1 MPPEKDER
9 YDAQAIEKKWTER
22 WQQDASLYAA
32 EPDSAKPK
40 YYVLE
45 MLPYPSGALHM
56 GHVRNYSI
64 GDALARYMWM
74 NGYNVLH
81 PMGWDSFGLPAENAA
96 IQNNTPPRE
105 WTLRNIANM
114 KAQMK
119 RLGFA
124 YDWSREVTTCLPEYY
139 RWNQW
144 FFLKLYERGLAY
156 RKKSKVNWC
165 PRCATV
171 LANEQV
177 VGGCCWR
184 HEDTPVEQRELEQ
197 WFLRTTRY
205 ADELLRDLD
214 KLDGWP
220 EKVRTMQ
227 RNWIGR
233 SEGTLVDFK
242 LDESTKRV
250 SQVLE
255 KLKQF
260 VSEKRG
266 FDLAPISM
274 TPELANRLNSLD
286 KVELVMALE
295 EAYDVEISEGD
306 AEKITQEVGG
316 DTKITVFT
324 TRVDTIFGA
333 TSVQLAPEHPIVA
346 QLTQNDSALRTK
358 VERLIAEQRKAKEVG
373 DIGEIEKHGVS
384 TGHFAIN
391 PFNGEKVPIWI
402 ANYILMDYGTGAIM
416 SVPAHDERDY
426 EFAQKYGIEIREV
439 IVPAAGGSSPA
450 STQDKAADKSVGP
463 TPELPFVSH
472 DGKLVNSGQFTGLSC
487 DDAIKQM
494 SAFAEKNGFGKATV
508 TFRLKDWGISRQ
520 RYWGTP
526 IPMVYCEK
534 DGVVPVNEKDL
545 PVILPENVNITLTG
559 GSPLMNVPEFLNT
572 TCPKCGG
579 PARRETDTMDTFVDS
594 SWYFYRYTD
603 ARNDHAPFD
612 SAKAGYW
619 FGEKGIDQYIGGV
632 EHAILHLIYS
642 RFWTKFMRD
651 LGLVKNGEPAERL
664 FTQGMVIKDGA
675 KMSKSLGNVVSPDEM
690 VARYGADAA
699 RLYSL
704 FAAPP
709 DRDLD
714 WQDTGIE
721 GIQRFLGRV
730 YRFVLRNAQPG
741 HADWHKP
748 VPAMLSAEARA
759 LQRKLH
765 QTIKRVSDDFRGRW
779 HFNTCIAA
787 IMELVNAMYAFEESR
802 SGAPSSADTASP
814 ASLAEVQRNLVLL
827 LAPFAPYLAHELWE
841 MLGEN
846 TSLLKA
852 QWPRYDAAL
861 AKEDEIEIPVQVNG
875 KLRSRVVVPV
885 DASEEFIL
893 EAALADEKITSLIAG
908 KQIIKKIVVPGKLVN
923 LVVK

>member
-1 MPPEKDER
+1 MAQQDKPESSTIVSSVSENAAGATERANDER
-9 YDAQAIEKKWTER
+9 YDAQRVETKWIDR
-22 WQQDASLYAA
+22 WQQDPALYAA
-32 EPDSAKPK
+32 EKDSSKKK

-45 MLPYPSGALHM
+45 MLPYPSGVLHM

-96 IQNNTPPRE
+96 ISNNTPPRE

-124 YDWSREVTTCLPEYY
+124 YDWSREVTTCLPDYY

-144 FFLKLYERGLAY
+144 FFLKLYEQGLVY

-165 PRCATV
+165 PKCATV

-177 VGGCCWR
+177 VDGCCWR
-184 HEDTPVEQRELEQ
+184 HEDTLVEQRELEQ
-197 WFLRTTRY
+197 WFVRTTKY
-205 ADELLRDLD
+205 AEELLRDLD
-214 KLDGWP
+214 KLEGWP
-220 EKVRTMQ
+220 EKVRIMQ

-242 LDESTKRV
+242 LEGNAGAAGST
-250 SQVLE
+250 
-255 KLKQF
+255 
-260 VSEKRG
+260 
-266 FDLAPISM
+266 IS
-274 TPELANRLNSLD
+274 
-286 KVELVMALE
+286 
-295 EAYDVEISEGD
+295 
-306 AEKITQEVGG
+306 
-316 DTKITVFT
+316 VFT

-333 TSVQLAPEHPIVA
+333 TSIQLAPEHPLVADFTRYNQPLGEAVQQLIV
-346 QLTQNDSALRTK
+346 
-358 VERLIAEQRKAKEVG
+358 EQRKAKEAG
-373 DIGEIEKHGVS
+373 DIGEIEKHGVN
-384 TGHFAIN
+384 THRFAIN
-391 PFNGEKVPIWI
+391 PFSGERIPIWV

-426 EFAQKYGIEIREV
+426 EFAKKYGLEIRLV
-439 IVPAAGGSSPA
+439 ILPIMN
-450 STQDKAADKSVGP
+450 D
-463 TPELPFVSH
+463 PEETMTEPQLPFTAH
-472 DGKLVNSGQFTGLSC
+472 DGMLINSGPYSGLSC
-487 DDAIKQM
+487 ADAIKKM
-494 SAFAEKNGFGKATV
+494 GAYAEEKGFGKPTV
-508 TFRLKDWGISRQ
+508 TYRLKDWGISRQ

-526 IPMVYCEK
+526 IPMLYCEK
-534 DGVVPVNEKDL
+534 DGIVPVPEKDL
-545 PVILPENVNITLTG
+545 PVILPDKVDITLTG
-559 GSPLMNVPEFLNT
+559 GSPLGRLPEFVNA

-579 PARRETDTMDTFVDS
+579 TARRETDTMDTFVDS

-603 ARNDHAPFD
+603 AHNDRAPFD
-612 SAKAGYW
+612 GKIAGYW
-619 FGEKGIDQYIGGV
+619 FPIDQYIGGV

-651 LGLVKNGEPAERL
+651 LGMITNDEPAERL

-714 WQDTGIE
+714 WQDSGIE

-730 YRFVLRNAQPG
+730 YRFFVRNARPD
-741 HADWHKP
+741 HPEWRKA
-748 VPAMLSAEARA
+748 VPAELSPEARA
-759 LQRKLH
+759 IQRKLH
-765 QTIKRVSDDFRGRW
+765 QTIKRVSDDFQGRW
-779 HFNTCIAA
+779 HFNTCISA
-787 IMELVNAMYAFEESR
+787 IMELVNVLYGAEDPISR
-802 SGAPSSADTASP
+802 GAVP
-814 ASLAEVQRNLVLL
+814 ASFLAEVQRSLVLL

-841 MLGEN
+841 MLGEKG
-846 TSLLKA
+846 SLLKA
-852 QWPRYDAAL
+852 SWPRYDAEL
-861 AKEDEIEIPVQVNG
+861 AKEEEIEIPVQVNG
-875 KLRSRVVVPV
+875 KLRSRVTVP
-885 DASEEFIL
+885 AAATEEFVL
-893 EAALADEKITSLIAG
+893 EKAFADEKVKSAIAG
-908 KQIIKKIVVPGKLVN
+908 KQIVKKIYVPGKMVN
-923 LVVK
+923 LVVR

>member
-1 MPPEKDER
+1 MSTSDNESAAVTSATDVSARSNPDRPNDER
-9 YDAQAIEKKWTER
+9 YDAQRVEIKWYER
-22 WQQDASLYAA
+22 FQQDAALYAA
-32 EPDSAKPK
+32 EPNSAKKK

-124 YDWSREVTTCLPEYY
+124 YDWSREVTTCFPEYY

-144 FFLKLYERGLAY
+144 FFLKLYEQGLAY

-165 PRCATV
+165 PKCATV

-177 VGGCCWR
+177 LPNGCCWR
-184 HEDTPVEQRELEQ
+184 HEDTLVEQRELEQ

-205 ADELLRDLD
+205 AEELLRDLD
-214 KLDGWP
+214 KLEGWP
-220 EKVRTMQ
+220 DKVRTMQ

-242 LDESTKRV
+242 LDYGPNHKGFGPAGST
-250 SQVLE
+250 
-255 KLKQF
+255 
-260 VSEKRG
+260 
-266 FDLAPISM
+266 
-274 TPELANRLNSLD
+274 
-286 KVELVMALE
+286 
-295 EAYDVEISEGD
+295 
-306 AEKITQEVGG
+306 
-316 DTKITVFT
+316 ITVFT

-333 TSVQLAPEHPIVA
+333 TSVQLAPEHPIV
-346 QLTQNDSALRTK
+346 NDLAAADPDLRAK
-358 VERLIAEQRKAKEVG
+358 VDQLIAEQRKAKEIG
-373 DIGEIEKHGVS
+373 DIGEIEKHGVP
-384 TGHFAIN
+384 TGRYAIN
-391 PFNGEKVPIWI
+391 PYNGEKVPVWV

-416 SVPAHDERDY
+416 SVPAHDERDF
-426 EFAQKYGIEIREV
+426 EFATKYKLDIRLV
-439 IVPAAGGSSPA
+439 ILPVA
-450 STQDKAADKSVGP
+450 SD
-463 TPELPFVSH
+463 PEETMAEPQLPFCSH
-472 DGKLVNSGQFTGLSC
+472 DGMLINSGQYNGLSC
-487 DDAIKQM
+487 DDAIKKM
-494 SAFAEKNGFGKATV
+494 SAYAEQRGFGKATV
-508 TFRLKDWGISRQ
+508 TYRLKDWGISRQ

-526 IPMVYCEK
+526 IPMLYCEK
-534 DGVVPVNEKDL
+534 DGIVPVPEKDL
-545 PVILPENVNITLTG
+545 PVILPDKVEITLTG
-559 GSPLMNVPEFLNT
+559 GSPLGRVPEFVNA

-612 SAKAGYW
+612 SKVAQYW
-619 FGEKGIDQYIGGV
+619 FGDRGIDQYIGGV

-651 LGLVKNGEPAERL
+651 LGMLTNDEPVERL

-714 WQDTGIE
+714 WQDSGIE

-730 YRFVLRNAQPG
+730 YRFVVRNAKPD
-741 HADWHKP
+741 HPDWRKLAP
-748 VPAMLSAEARA
+748 KDLSPQARA
-759 LQRKLH
+759 IQRKLH
-765 QTIKRVSDDFRGRW
+765 QTIKRVTDDFQGRW
-779 HFNTCIAA
+779 HFNTCISA
-787 IMELVNAMYAFEESR
+787 IMELVNTLYGAEDAIAQNAVPVAFL
-802 SGAPSSADTASP
+802 AD
-814 ASLAEVQRNLVLL
+814 VQRNLILL

-841 MLGEN
+841 MLGQ
-846 TSLLKA
+846 TDGLLRA
-852 QWPRYDAAL
+852 PWPKFDAAL
-861 AKEDEIEIPVQVNG
+861 AKEDEIEIPVQISG
-875 KLRSRVVVPV
+875 KLRSRITMPA
-885 DASEEFIL
+885 DAPEQSVL
-893 EAALADEKITSLIAG
+893 ETALADEKVKSAIAG
-908 KQIIKKIVVPGKLVN
+908 KQIVKKIYVPGKMVN

>member
-1 MPPEKDER
+1 MPQEQKTEVATTRAERPNDER
-9 YDAQAIEKKWTER
+9 YDAQRVETKWAER
-22 WQQDASLYAA
+22 WQQDPALYAA
-32 EPDSAKPK
+32 EPDSAKKK

-45 MLPYPSGALHM
+45 MLPYPSGVLHM

-96 IQNNTPPRE
+96 IQNNTPPRQ

-114 KAQMK
+114 KAQMN
-119 RLGFA
+119 RLGFT

-144 FFLKLYERGLAY
+144 FFLKFYEKGLAY

-165 PRCATV
+165 PKCATV

-177 VGGCCWR
+177 LKNGCCWR
-184 HEDTPVEQRELEQ
+184 HEDTLVEQRELEQ
-197 WFLRTTRY
+197 WFLRITKY

-214 KLDGWP
+214 KLHGVP

-242 LDESTKRV
+242 LDYGENHKGFGPGGST
-250 SQVLE
+250 
-255 KLKQF
+255 
-260 VSEKRG
+260 
-266 FDLAPISM
+266 
-274 TPELANRLNSLD
+274 
-286 KVELVMALE
+286 
-295 EAYDVEISEGD
+295 
-306 AEKITQEVGG
+306 
-316 DTKITVFT
+316 ITVFT

-346 QLTQNDSALRTK
+346 DLAAANPDLRVK
-358 VERLIAEQRKAKEVG
+358 VDQLIAEQRKAKEAG
-373 DIGEIEKHGVS
+373 DIGEIEKHGIP
-384 TGHFAIN
+384 TGRYALN
-391 PFNGEKVPIWI
+391 PYNNERVPIWV

-426 EFAQKYGIEIREV
+426 EFAKKYGLEV
-439 IVPAAGGSSPA
+439 RLVILPVSN
-450 STQDKAADKSVGP
+450 D
-463 TPELPFVSH
+463 PEETVTEPPLPFTSEN
-472 DGKLVNSGQFTGLSC
+472 GMLINSGIYGGLSC
-487 DDAIKQM
+487 EDAIKKM
-494 SAFAEKNGFGKATV
+494 STYAEQKGFGKATV
-508 TFRLKDWGISRQ
+508 TYRLKDWGISRQ

-526 IPMVYCEK
+526 IPMLYCEK
-534 DGVVPVNEKDL
+534 DGIVPVPEKDL
-545 PVILPENVNITLTG
+545 PVILPEKVEITLTG
-559 GSPLMNVPEFLNT
+559 GSPLGRVPEFVNAS
-572 TCPKCGG
+572 CPKCGG

-603 ARNDHAPFD
+603 AHNDRAPFD
-612 SAKAGYW
+612 SKVVQYW
-619 FGEKGIDQYIGGV
+619 FPIDQYIGGV

-651 LGLVKNGEPAERL
+651 LGLITNDEPVERL
-664 FTQGMVIKDGA
+664 FTQGMVIKEGA

-721 GIQRFLGRV
+721 GIRKFLGRV
-730 YRFVLRNAQPG
+730 YRFVVKNAPASGTPRAETLQATSLRP
-741 HADWHKP
+741 
-748 VPAMLSAEARA
+748 EARA
-759 LQRKLH
+759 IQRKLH
-765 QTIKRVSDDFRGRW
+765 QTIKRVSDDFQGRW
-779 HFNTCIAA
+779 HFNTCISA
-787 IMELVNAMYAFEESR
+787 IM
-802 SGAPSSADTASP
+802 
-814 ASLAEVQRNLVLL
+814 
-827 LAPFAPYLAHELWE
+827 
-841 MLGEN
+841 
-846 TSLLKA
+846 
-852 QWPRYDAAL
+852 
-861 AKEDEIEIPVQVNG
+861 
-875 KLRSRVVVPV
+875 
-885 DASEEFIL
+885 
-893 EAALADEKITSLIAG
+893 
-908 KQIIKKIVVPGKLVN
+908 
-923 LVVK
+923 